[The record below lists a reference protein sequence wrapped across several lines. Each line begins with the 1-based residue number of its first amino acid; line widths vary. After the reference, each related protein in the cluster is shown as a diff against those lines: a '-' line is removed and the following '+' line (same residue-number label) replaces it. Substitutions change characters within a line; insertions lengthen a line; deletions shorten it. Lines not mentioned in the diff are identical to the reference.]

1 MISIKSFQIG
11 EKEIIIATL
20 FDKKIQGIT
29 FSFDGEQFLQ
39 ERINALVGYLANRGV
54 KVNLEER
61 DSQLPALVYK
71 ILIGEIRNED
81 GLEYLSFEGT
91 TPFEKKVYETLTK
104 KVKRG
109 EVITYGELAKML
121 RSSPRAI
128 GGAMKRN
135 PYPIIVPC
143 HRVVASN
150 NIGNYTPKREYK
162 RFLLE
167 IEGVKTWTS

>member
-1 MISIKSFQIG
+1 MITIKSFKI
-11 EKEIIIATL
+11 KNREILIAVI
-20 FDKKIQGIT
+20 FDKKIQGVT
-29 FSFDGEQFLQ
+29 FSFDGREFLQ
-39 ERINALVGYLANRGV
+39 ERMTSLTQYLQKRGV
-54 KVNLEER
+54 NVELEEKE
-61 DSQLPALVYK
+61 SSFPELVYK
-71 ILIGEIRNED
+71 ILIGDIENKK
-81 GLEYLSFEGT
+81 GLKDLSFEGT
-91 TPFEKKVYETLTK
+91 TAFEKKVYDTLTK

-109 EVITYGELAKML
+109 EVITYGNLAKML

-143 HRVVASN
+143 HRVIASN

-167 IEGVKTWTS
+167 IEGVKKWIS